1 MDKITIPEV
10 GTFSIDNL
18 SHSLQVA
25 RGLID
30 LSRELH
36 LDYDNLRSAF
46 LRDREGTD
54 ISSQHF
60 RVLQAARSEFE
71 KVQSEI
77 HHEVYKE
84 ILRAIDCCDK

>member
-1 MDKITIPEV
+1 MEKITIPNV
-10 GTFSIDNL
+10 GTFSIDGL

-25 RGLID
+25 RDLIG

-36 LDYDNLRSAF
+36 LDFDNLRSAF
-46 LRDREGTD
+46 LHDREIND
-54 ISSQHF
+54 LSPQHY

-84 ILRAIDCCDK
+84 ILRVIDRCDK

>member
-1 MDKITIPEV
+1 MEKITIPDV
-10 GTFSIDNL
+10 GTFSIEGL
-18 SHSLQVA
+18 SHSLQIA

-36 LDYDNLRSAF
+36 VDFDNLRSAF
-46 LRDREGTD
+46 LHDREVETL
-54 ISSQHF
+54 SSQHF
-60 RVLQAARSEFE
+60 RILQAARSEFE

-84 ILRAIDCCDK
+84 ILRVIDRCDK